1 MPEHAAVAVVGAT
14 GFLGRSLVPALRA
27 AGAQV
32 ATYTRSIPFLDAD
45 GCPATGL
52 AGAGTVF
59 WLATRINPQIAEREP
74 DRVVADLAAFE
85 GLLRAV
91 QSLAPAPTVVLLS
104 SGGTVYDPAGSAPY
118 DESSPTRPLSAYGAA
133 KLALE
138 ELLARE
144 APGRHVAVRV
154 SNAYGP
160 GQPVASGQG
169 VIAHWLRAAQLG
181 QPVRLFGD
189 PATTRDYVFVD
200 DIAQALVAVAGYRND
215 LPPVLNVGS
224 GHPTTL
230 AELAKTVLAV
240 VADPALQLLVEPARS
255 FDVRRTW
262 LDVGLAH
269 DLLGWT
275 PQTSLPN
282 GIAAAWDA
290 VRRNATPFA

>member
-1 MPEHAAVAVVGAT
+1 MPERVEVAVVGAT
-14 GFLGRSLVPALRA
+14 GFLGRSLVPALRT

-45 GCPATGL
+45 GRAAPGL

-59 WLATRINPQIAEREP
+59 WLATGANPQTAEQQP
-74 DRVVADLAAFE
+74 DRVVADHTAFR
-85 GLLRAV
+85 GLLHAV
-91 QSLAPAPTVVLLS
+91 QELTPAPTVVLLS
-104 SGGTVYDPAGSAPY
+104 SGGTVYDPAASPPY
-118 DESSPTRPLSAYGAA
+118 DESSPTRPVSAYGAG

-144 APGRHVAVRV
+144 APGRQVAVRV

-169 VIAHWLRAAQLG
+169 VIAHWLRAAQCG

-189 PATTRDYVFVD
+189 PSTTRDYVFVQ
-200 DIAQALVAVAGYRND
+200 DIVRALVAVAGHSSH

-224 GHPTTL
+224 GRPTTL
-230 AELAKTVLAV
+230 AELAETVLAV
-240 VADPALQLLVEPARS
+240 VADPSLQRLVEPARS
-255 FDVRRTW
+255 FDVARTW
-262 LDVGLAH
+262 LDVGLAR

-275 PQTSLPN
+275 PQTALPD

-290 VRRNATPFA
+290 IRRDAIPSR